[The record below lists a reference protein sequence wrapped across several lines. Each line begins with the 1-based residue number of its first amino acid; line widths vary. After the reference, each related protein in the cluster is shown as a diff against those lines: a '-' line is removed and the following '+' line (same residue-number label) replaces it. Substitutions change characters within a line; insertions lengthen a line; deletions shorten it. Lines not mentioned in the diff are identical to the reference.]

1 MQYAPAVT
9 DRSAEIYAQG
19 ANNATNI
26 RAQGQANFQNSLTSS
41 FNTAMGM
48 VNKRIEKN
56 ETDNAK
62 MEQSMAS
69 GQAMMSLSDNYGEQ
83 GQNFK
88 MSLGKA
94 LEDTKGNPDKMSGA
108 VMAHA
113 AEFENMQKQQTA
125 AKTYEALGNA
135 YAGKAAATAAAKANA
150 PMKMNSESIRSMVTE
165 AKAAGFTDDAI
176 KTKLAQQYGE
186 WAVRSV
192 YPPQNQGIWMGQ

>member
-62 MEQSMAS
+62 MEQSMAT
-69 GQAMMSLSDNYGEQ
+69 GQAMMSLADNYGEQ
-83 GQNFK
+83 GQKFK
-88 MSLGKA
+88 FSLAKA
-94 LEDTKGNPDKMSGA
+94 LEDTKGNANKMAGA
-108 VMAHA
+108 VDAHQVELESMRQMAR
-113 AEFENMQKQQTA
+113 M
-125 AKTYEALGNA
+125 NA
-135 YAGKAAATAAAKANA
+135 QVEGYKDLADYKSANTPAAATTQPKLDANYGRQFYQGLRQNGRTHEQALADMDNAGLNWAK
-150 PMKMNSESIRSMVTE
+150 PYIE
-165 AKAAGFTDDAI
+165 
-176 KTKLAQQYGE
+176 
-186 WAVRSV
+186 
-192 YPPQNQGIWMGQ
+192 GQKNPFFQ